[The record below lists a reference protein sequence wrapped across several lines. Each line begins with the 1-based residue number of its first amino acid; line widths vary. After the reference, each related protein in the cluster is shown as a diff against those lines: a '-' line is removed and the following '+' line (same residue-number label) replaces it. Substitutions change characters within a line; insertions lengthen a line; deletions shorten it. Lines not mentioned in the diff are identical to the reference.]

1 MKRKDGTIDSRSG
14 FIGNRGGR
22 RNVLVGCKVPLHM
35 SGKKEELRFSTIGE
49 NLVPPGADPVADDK
63 LLFLLAP
70 GSPGRKLGST
80 GTRTARNDGRLE
92 RRPGGSVFDSE
103 TDMRRSNA
111 KP

>member
-14 FIGNRGGR
+14 FIGNRGGGQ
-22 RNVLVGCKVPLHM
+22 NVLVGCKVPLHM

-70 GSPGRKLGST
+70 GSPGRNWALPGRGPHATMDAWNGGRAGACST
-80 GTRTARNDGRLE
+80 
-92 RRPGGSVFDSE
+92 RRPI
-103 TDMRRSNA
+103 
-111 KP
+111 